1 MKNYEKRCFVRVWTS
16 FGPWSNLGLTRGILV
31 ISAEKCTSG
40 ASVPK
45 RVAPHHFGYS
55 CRPLEKKNNIFG
67 FFEVRHANRGRTKY
81 GINTNYYKGNSKG
94 TTIFGAIARELRHLN
109 FTKIVSLAPKVL

>member
-45 RVAPHHFGYS
+45 RVVPHHFGYS
-55 CRPLEKKNNIFG
+55 CRPLEKKIIFLDFSRSG
-67 FFEVRHANRGRTKY
+67 MQIEGKQNTVSTQIITKEIPKELQFLVRLH
-81 GINTNYYKGNSKG
+81 GN
-94 TTIFGAIARELRHLN
+94 
-109 FTKIVSLAPKVL
+109 